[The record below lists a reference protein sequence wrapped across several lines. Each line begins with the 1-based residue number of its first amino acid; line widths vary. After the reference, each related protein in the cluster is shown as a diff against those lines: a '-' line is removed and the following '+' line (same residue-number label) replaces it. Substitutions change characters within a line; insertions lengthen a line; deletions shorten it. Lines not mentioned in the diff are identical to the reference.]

1 MSDLIAK
8 FTSLPAYGIAAV
20 FLLLLY
26 AVQSEIRF
34 GKRARSIRT
43 EPSDRNSTLVVSL
56 SATIPVFGFCLAA
69 KSTSSLPA
77 WFRTAVTPGLPMIA
91 WAGVAM
97 GVLGLAIRLWS
108 VLTLRERYT
117 KTLLVQTDQVVE
129 RNGPYRWVRHPGY
142 LGSLLVLNGI
152 ALASG
157 NWLVLLSSLIAT
169 LIAYSYRIRVEDR
182 MLVGALGQPYAD
194 YRQQVRALFPIPR
207 L

>member
-20 FLLLLY
+20 FVLLLY

-43 EPSDRNSTLVVSL
+43 EASDRNSTLIVSL
-56 SATIPVFGFCLAA
+56 SAIIPVFGFCLAT

-77 WFRTAVTPGLPMIA
+77 WFRTAVTPGLPTIA
-91 WAGVAM
+91 WAGVAV
-97 GVLGLAIRLWS
+97 GFLGLAIRLWA

-169 LIAYSYRIRVEDR
+169 LIAYAYRIRVEDR

>member
-8 FTSLPAYGIAAV
+8 FISLPAYGIAAV
-20 FLLLLY
+20 FVLLLY
-26 AVQSEIRF
+26 AVQSEVRF

-43 EPSDRNSTLVVSL
+43 EASDRNSTLVVSL
-56 SATIPVFGFCLAA
+56 SAIIPVFGFCLAI

-77 WFRTAVTPGLPMIA
+77 WLRTAVTPGLPTIA
-91 WAGVAM
+91 WAGVAV
-97 GVLGLAIRLWS
+97 GFLGLAIRLWA

-157 NWLVLLSSLIAT
+157 NWLVLLSSLVAT
-169 LIAYSYRIRVEDR
+169 LIAYAYRIRVEDR
-182 MLVGALGQPYAD
+182 MLVGSLGQPYAD

>member
-20 FLLLLY
+20 VVLLLY

-43 EPSDRNSTLVVSL
+43 EASDRNSTLVVSL
-56 SATIPVFGFCLAA
+56 SATVPVLGFALAI

-77 WFRTAVTPGLPMIA
+77 WFKTALTPGLPAIA
-91 WAGVAM
+91 WAGVAF
-97 GVLGLAIRLWS
+97 GFLGLAIRLWA

-117 KTLLVQTDQVVE
+117 KTLLVQTDQAVE
-129 RNGPYRWVRHPGY
+129 RRGPYRWVRHPGY

-157 NWLVLLSSLIAT
+157 NWVVLLASLIAT
-169 LIAYSYRIRVEDR
+169 LLAYAYRIRVEDR

>member
-20 FLLLLY
+20 CVLLLY
-26 AVQSEIRF
+26 AVQSEVRF
-34 GKRARSIRT
+34 GKRARSVRA
-43 EPSDRNSTLVVSL
+43 EVSDRNSTLVVSL
-56 SATIPVFGFCLAA
+56 SAIIPVLGFCLAI
-69 KSTSSLPA
+69 KSSSSLPA
-77 WFRTAVTPGLPMIA
+77 WLRAAVTPGLPAIA

-97 GVLGLAIRLWS
+97 GFLGLAIRLWS

-157 NWLVLLSSLIAT
+157 NWLVLLFSLVAT
-169 LIAYSYRIRVEDR
+169 LSAYAYRIRVEDR

-194 YRQQVRALFPIPR
+194 YRRQVRALFPIPR
-207 L
+207 R